1 MLSEN
6 LSSQRLM
13 LYENVIREFSP
24 NSKSIS
30 ENSVQAVLLEH
41 LVRTVLNVIRANRK
55 LKPKNDLLLSG
66 NSVQTVVAHNLSKLF
81 SQNST

>member
-13 LYENVIREFSP
+13 LSENVIRVFSP

-41 LVRTVLNVIRANRK
+41 LVQTVLNVIRANR
-55 LKPKNDLLLSG
+55 DS
-66 NSVQTVVAHNLSKLF
+66 
-81 SQNST
+81 SQK

>member
-6 LSSQRLM
+6 
-13 LYENVIREFSP
+13 VIRVFSP

-41 LVRTVLNVIRANRK
+41 LVQTVLNVIRANR
-55 LKPKNDLLLSG
+55 DS
-66 NSVQTVVAHNLSKLF
+66 
-81 SQNST
+81 SQK

>member
-13 LYENVIREFSP
+13 LSENVIRVFSP

-41 LVRTVLNVIRANRK
+41 LVRTVLNVIRANRE
-55 LKPKNDLLLSG
+55 LKPEMTCCYQKI
-66 NSVQTVVAHNLSKLF
+66 QSK
-81 SQNST
+81 Q

>member
-1 MLSEN
+1 
-6 LSSQRLM
+6 M
-13 LYENVIREFSP
+13 LYENAIREFSP

-55 LKPKNDLLLSG
+55 LKPKNDLLLSE